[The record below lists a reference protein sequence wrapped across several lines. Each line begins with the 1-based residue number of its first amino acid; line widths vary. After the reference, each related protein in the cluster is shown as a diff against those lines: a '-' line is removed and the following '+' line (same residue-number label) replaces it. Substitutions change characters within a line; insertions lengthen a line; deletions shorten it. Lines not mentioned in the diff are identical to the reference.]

1 MIKPKLLLATMC
13 LSLVAMFGISAG
25 SKAETFEIGVV
36 TPLSGGGADYGIAF
50 QNGVKMAVEE
60 INKSGGANVDGKK
73 YTVEPIF
80 CDDEFKPDKA
90 VNCGKEL
97 SAQHKVRAILTPSSL
112 AAFPMMGFNQ
122 QEGFVLMATSQTPKF
137 TKTGNK
143 LVVRFTNNTDR
154 TMGPWVSLVDQYFQ
168 KNNKNIKKI
177 AIMEVNTELGK
188 SWVDNFTKAWVK
200 APGATVTG
208 KASYDA
214 NDTDFYPQLSTL
226 LPGEPDAIVLTTVC
240 QPSAIVIKQA
250 RELGFKGPFIN
261 SAACSGEELIKLLPV
276 EQIEGTLFELGAWGL
291 SDSTIDAFKK
301 KYEETFKITPQLI
314 SGLGF
319 DGTRWLIK
327 SVEGA
332 GTVEDATRI
341 RAAMPAALA
350 GLKNMFNMANLDDKG
365 DIDFPMYVGVTS
377 NGKISVFSGGDR

>member
-1 MIKPKLLLATMC
+1 MKLLLATMC
-13 LSLVAMFGISAG
+13 LSLVAMFGVSAN
-25 SKAETFEIGVV
+25 SQAETFEIGVV

-50 QNGVKMAVEE
+50 QNGIKMAVEE

-97 SAQHKVRAILTPSSL
+97 SAQHKVRVILTPSSL

-168 KNNKNIKKI
+168 KSNKNIKKV

-188 SWVDNFTKAWVK
+188 SWVDNFTKAWTK

-208 KASYDA
+208 KSSYDA

-261 SAACSGEELIKLLPV
+261 SAACSGEELMKLLPA

-291 SDSTIDAFKK
+291 GDSEIVAFKQ

-314 SGLGF
+314 AGLGF

-332 GTVEDATRI
+332 GTVEDATKI

-365 DIDFPMYVGVTS
+365 DIDFPMYVGVTT
-377 NGKISVFSGGDR
+377 NGKISVFSGADH